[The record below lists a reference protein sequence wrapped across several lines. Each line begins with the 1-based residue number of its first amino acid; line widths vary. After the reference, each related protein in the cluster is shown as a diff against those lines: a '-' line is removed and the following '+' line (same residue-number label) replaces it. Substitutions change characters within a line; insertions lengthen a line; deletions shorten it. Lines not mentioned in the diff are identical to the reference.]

1 VANLTRRSV
10 LIAGGIAA
18 LGGAGERQLL
28 AGDAYPS
35 RAIKI
40 IVPGGAGAGVDL
52 FARIVAEGLSA
63 TWGRAVIIENRPGAA
78 NNLGA
83 EAAAR
88 AEPDG
93 YTLLAAPPPALVINE
108 SLYRRLPFDPHAF
121 VPLTI
126 IAEIPNVLVVRQD
139 LPVRDLRELI
149 SYARENPGKLNYGSS
164 GVGTTPHLA
173 MESLKRTGAFDIVHV
188 PYKSLTAVLNDVL
201 GGQVDMM
208 FDNLPTSLPHILAG
222 KLKAVAVGG
231 KSRAPQLPDVPT
243 IAETFPD
250 FVSIT
255 WFAVVAPPGM
265 EASLARRVS
274 AALQDVLISPDVAK
288 RVRALAGIPIGG
300 SPGET
305 AAFLDRER
313 ERWRQV
319 IAAAGIERQ

>member
-1 VANLTRRSV
+1 VANLTRRSM
-10 LIAGGIAA
+10 LIAGGLAA
-18 LGGAGERQLL
+18 LAGAGRRRAL
-28 AGDAYPS
+28 AGDGYPS
-35 RAIKI
+35 RAVKL

-63 TWGRAVIIENRPGAA
+63 TWSQAVIVENRPGAA

-121 VPLTI
+121 VPITI
-126 IAEIPNVLVVRQD
+126 IAEIPNILVVRQS

-149 SYARENPGKLNYGSS
+149 AYAKENPGKLNYGSS

-173 MESLKRTGAFDIVHV
+173 MESLKSTGGFNVVHV
-188 PYKSLTAVLNDVL
+188 PYKSLPGALNDVL

-222 KLKAVAVGG
+222 RLRAIAVGG

-243 IAETFPD
+243 IAETFAD
-250 FVSIT
+250 FASVT
-255 WFAVVAPPGM
+255 WFAVVAPPRTD
-265 EASLARRVS
+265 APLARRVS
-274 AALQDVLISPDVAK
+274 AALQNVLSSPDVAK
-288 RVRALAGIPIGG
+288 RIRALAAIPIGG

-305 AAFLDRER
+305 GAFLDRER